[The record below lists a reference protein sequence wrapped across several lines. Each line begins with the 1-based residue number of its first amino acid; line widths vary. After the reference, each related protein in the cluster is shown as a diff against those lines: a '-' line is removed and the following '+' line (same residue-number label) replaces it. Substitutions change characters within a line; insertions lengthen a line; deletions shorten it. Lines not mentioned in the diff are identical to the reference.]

1 MLEVRWFADPASGT
15 RIDDLAKSVDGSV
28 LSGAPNMVAP
38 VELPGGQKLSVVMDL
53 VQQALIRLQKP
64 FMYTGEVRAAD
75 RVTAYELQRDDREA
89 GQLLGGVYSTLAS
102 EVQEPLAYLLV
113 SEVDKAF
120 EVHVISGNIQA
131 SVVTGSPALGAST
144 EVDSLL
150 EATQQIA
157 AAIPVAQLDA
167 RVDSKRVVD
176 VILRGKSIP
185 PSLIMYTPEEQ
196 RANEEAA
203 AAQQQAQAAQLEAST
218 AVDQA
223 AALGQ
228 VLGQ

>member
-1 MLEVRWFADPASGT
+1 MLFRS
-15 RIDDLAKSVDGSV
+15 
-28 LSGAPNMVAP
+28 
-38 VELPGGQKLSVVMDL
+38 
-53 VQQALIRLQKP
+53 
-64 FMYTGEVRAAD
+64 
-75 RVTAYELQRDDREA
+75 
-89 GQLLGGVYSTLAS
+89 
-102 EVQEPLAYLLV
+102 
-113 SEVDKAF
+113 
-120 EVHVISGNIQA
+120 
-131 SVVTGSPALGAST
+131 SPALGAST